1 MLAGKECEAYK
12 KVDEAD
18 RAMGFANQ
26 STVKCDGESGDN
38 LNGWYRMTGKA
49 GDEMPEKC
57 VPIKRCGTLVTG
69 WLNGKH
75 PTEEEGVVTR
85 EVCYNWNDNCCNWKN
100 NIQVRNCGDF
110 YVYDLIPPPDCNFR
124 YCGNKDIG
132 KR

>member
-1 MLAGKECEAYK
+1 MFSYSIASSVLLHIPLPIHTRKLHKCQIFMLAGKECEAYK
-12 KVDEAD
+12 KLDEAD

-75 PTEEEGVVTR
+75 PTEEEGVV
-85 EVCYNWNDNCCNWKN
+85 DS
-100 NIQVRNCGDF
+100 
-110 YVYDLIPPPDCNFR
+110 
-124 YCGNKDIG
+124 
-132 KR
+132 

>member
-1 MLAGKECEAYK
+1 MLAGKECETYQK
-12 KVDEAD
+12 LDEAD

-26 STVKCDGESGDN
+26 STVKCDGEKGDN
-38 LNGWYRMTGKA
+38 LNGWYRMMGKA
-49 GDEMPEKC
+49 GDQIPEKC
-57 VPIKRCGTLVTG
+57 VPTRRCGTFATG

-75 PTEEEGVVTR
+75 PTKEEGVVTR
-85 EVCYNWNDNCCNWKN
+85 EVCYNWKDNCCTWKN

-110 YVYDLIPPPDCNFR
+110 YVYDLIPSPGCNFR